1 MRRALL
7 TTLLMLALLLV
18 GCGDDDN
25 PAGPY
30 QGRTIRVPSR
40 YPTIQEAVNTALPG
54 DVVLVAA
61 GTYADSIQT
70 ELWPDGPQVT
80 VTLDLKD
87 GVEVRGATGN
97 PADVVLNGQAGRW
110 VVLCTDTEESPKL
123 SQLTI
128 TGGRTGIMGRHT
140 DLIIENCVISGN
152 DNDLGAGA
160 GGGLYF
166 DFSSPVLTNCMVAEN
181 QAPVGGGAVFAND
194 SFPVLTNCFFQSNRA
209 LTTRSTHGQ
218 GGALKLSN
226 DTVARIT
233 NCLFVSNHADSL
245 GGAIAFYNAGIE
257 MENCNLDEND
267 TDGLGGAFYVNY
279 QGDLVLN
286 ECTVVNNRAGREGG
300 GFYFQPYS
308 ALTARGSTITHNF
321 APLGPDGF
329 LDGPYDQAVVTL
341 RCGVANPD
349 HWEGSITVDNENCD
363 KND

>member
-1 MRRALL
+1 MRRTLL
-7 TTLLMLALLLV
+7 TTLLLIALLVV
-18 GCGDDDN
+18 GCGEDDD
-25 PAGPY
+25 PTGPY
-30 QGRTIRVPSR
+30 QGRTIRVPSQF
-40 YPTIQEAVNTALPG
+40 PTIQKAVEAAFPG
-54 DVVLVAA
+54 DLVLVAA
-61 GTYADSIQT
+61 GTYADSVQA
-70 ELWPDGPQVT
+70 ELGSGGFEVT
-80 VTLDLKD
+80 VTLHLKD
-87 GVEVRGATGN
+87 GVEVRGETGN
-97 PADVVLNGQAGRW
+97 PHDVVLEGQTGRW
-110 VVLCTDTEESPKL
+110 VVLCTDTEKPTKL
-123 SQLTI
+123 SNLTI
-128 TGGRTGIMGRHT
+128 TGGRTGIMGRYT
-140 DLIIENCVISGN
+140 DLVVENCVIFRN
-152 DNDLGAGA
+152 ENDLDAGA

-166 DFSSPVLTNCMVAEN
+166 DFSSPVLTNCVVTRN
-181 QAPVGGGAVFAND
+181 QAPVGGGAVFANE
-194 SFPVLTNCFFQSNRA
+194 SFPILTNCAFQLNRA
-209 LTTRSTHGQ
+209 PSTRSTHGQ